1 MTEEKRFTHE
11 SLQDAKSIA
20 KYLQSLIR
28 GFETGNIALKSD
40 EGALTLHPKEMI
52 NFNVRAKKKDDKTK
66 LTLKISW
73 RDSGNADNPLSIKA

>member
-1 MTEEKRFTHE
+1 MPKP
-11 SLQDAKSIA
+11 SP

-28 GFETGNIALKSD
+28 GFETGSIALKSH
-40 EGALTLHPKEMI
+40 EGALTLYPKEMI

-73 RDSGNADNPLSIKA
+73 KDSVNSNNSFSIKA